1 MNTNE
6 QSFRD
11 SLNKLEWPA
20 LFPFKF
26 IVPIGKL
33 DELLGKFQLLETQ
46 IRLSKNGRYASLS
59 ATPFLLNADKVV
71 EVYEEVAK
79 IEGVISL

>member
-11 SLNKLEWPA
+11 SLNKLEWPS

-26 IVPIGKL
+26 IVPVDKL
-33 DELLGKFQLLETQ
+33 DELLAKFQLLETN
-46 IRLSKNGRYASLS
+46 IKFSKNGKYASLS
-59 ATPFLLNADKVV
+59 ATPFLLNPEKVI
-71 EVYEEVAK
+71 EIYEQVST